1 MDNLGT
7 TLKQTYYLLTLTISI
22 QLVYII
28 TIRLW
33 KVLRQLVYLK
43 LMYNSNIISVLRA
56 AMEFNQKS
64 IIVIVLSSISEAFFR
79 KEQYRLQTENTIPF
93 IICFIF
99 CALFLEEI
107 GINDCKLNIS
117 ESLRNMGGV
126 DYGSGMAL
134 SYFYGYLQIVL
145 PVTGNCDKGLREK
158 IELFESKEGV
168 SIPVKKLFILIPS
181 SSYIPPDLKTVSP
194 GWMESVETLEMTI
207 KDRAGVKVAEGAT
220 PVQTLFEISK
230 HRHKEAIRCSEV
242 LSEILISFYK
252 TLQSL
257 LDDDPQCT
265 DLCELIFYNDGDAN
279 GKKTNVAKI
288 LLQRIQNETFI

>member
-207 KDRAGVKVAEGAT
+207 KDRAGVKGRKYHNTVYKIYKKGPEVNEHYVYVVAEGAT

-230 HRHKEAIRCSEV
+230 HRHKE
-242 LSEILISFYK
+242 
-252 TLQSL
+252 
-257 LDDDPQCT
+257 
-265 DLCELIFYNDGDAN
+265 
-279 GKKTNVAKI
+279 
-288 LLQRIQNETFI
+288 